1 METIQIIIGVLGSA
15 FALVMTV
22 LSIITFRKPRRIT
35 LLSTLISGVIS
46 LLTLPL
52 VMLLGGLRLNLLMI
66 IPLSLLGLLLGFLRG
81 QTMHLSWQGKNVIGR
96 NSILF
101 LGIWGLSL
109 TFSQA
114 LNLLGSPL
122 LASMGFIPVV
132 FATGL
137 QLGFYGNLFLR
148 RLLMQFADS
157 SNGRMII
164 GIAGGLALALLFL
177 ISAFISVPSLIDT
190 FPEWN
195 SETSAAEA
203 MPLAS
208 EPVASLPTSTAF
220 TQPETTTTT
229 GFLPVTGQLV
239 IDCAAE
245 VQQERER
252 RPEYAPAEG
261 PWFFDEVYK
270 KFDLSYDMQID
281 LSERTYSFIYEHHS
295 IQRDPGFNPAF
306 DDEPCPQYGYTSL
319 DAQGVVREDGWFS
332 GNYYFH
338 HKSEICTDP
347 IVMEGDNE
355 FYGFINDDLTY
366 VTFCQLPT
374 GSWVDED
381 DYVVEYDQLIS
392 AGKEALVPNCYYPEI
407 CNICAIEAIVPL

>member
-1 METIQIIIGVLGSA
+1 METLQVIIGVLGSA

-22 LSIITFRKPRRIT
+22 LSIITFLKPRRIT

-52 VMLLGGLRLNLLMI
+52 IMLLGGLRLNLLMI

-81 QTMHLSWQGKNVIGR
+81 QTMHLSWQGKDVIGH

-122 LASMGFIPVV
+122 LASLGFIPVV

-137 QLGFYGNLFLR
+137 QLGFYNNLFLR

-157 SNGRMII
+157 SNGRMLI

-177 ISAFISVPSLIDT
+177 ISAFISVPNLIDT

-203 MPLAS
+203 IPLAS
-208 EPVASLPTSTAF
+208 EPVAGEL
-220 TQPETTTTT
+220 
-229 GFLPVTGQLV
+229 LV
-239 IDCAAE
+239 
-245 VQQERER
+245 
-252 RPEYAPAEG
+252 
-261 PWFFDEVYK
+261 
-270 KFDLSYDMQID
+270 
-281 LSERTYSFIYEHHS
+281 
-295 IQRDPGFNPAF
+295 
-306 DDEPCPQYGYTSL
+306 
-319 DAQGVVREDGWFS
+319 
-332 GNYYFH
+332 
-338 HKSEICTDP
+338 
-347 IVMEGDNE
+347 
-355 FYGFINDDLTY
+355 
-366 VTFCQLPT
+366 
-374 GSWVDED
+374 
-381 DYVVEYDQLIS
+381 
-392 AGKEALVPNCYYPEI
+392 
-407 CNICAIEAIVPL
+407 